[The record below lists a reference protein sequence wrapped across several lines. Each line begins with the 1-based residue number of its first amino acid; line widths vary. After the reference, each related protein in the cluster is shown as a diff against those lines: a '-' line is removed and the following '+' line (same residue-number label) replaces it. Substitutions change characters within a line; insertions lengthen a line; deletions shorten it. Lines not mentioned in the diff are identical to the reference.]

1 MARNDFLS
9 PHMRAQRLRDRHRAV
24 GVLVVLQDRDEAA
37 GGRHGRRVQ
46 RVRNELVSADL
57 ARPDVQPARLVVRA
71 VAAAD
76 HLAVGLLPREP
87 SFDIVLLRGDGA
99 DVARA
104 DIHRAVRNLQ
114 GAVDPLS
121 VRAELLL
128 PRRAL
133 LRTAEDELF
142 DLVELVH
149 AEEAL
154 RVDAVGPD
162 LPAELGRQAGEAEGQ
177 LAVVDHLVH
186 VHRADGMLRRR
197 DQVQV
202 LALDL
207 VHDALEVAEVHDP
220 FVGGPAHHERREDG
234 REALL
239 DHEREGEGEE
249 RLVQS
254 DEVSHQVN
262 EARPRDFPRSLEV
275 RELQGL
281 QQLSVGPQLVVE
293 GSRGAPAGDL
303 HVLRVVLAD
312 GDALVEE
319 VGEAHQPVSD
329 LRGEVVDLAVE
340 GLDFLRERRG
350 LLPEFVRALPRL
362 LRGGDLLRD
371 FVPPALQAVP
381 LGERLPPSPIPP
393 DHVLEELLL
402 VRVATLHEVLADHL
416 GILPDEPDVEHGAD
430 TMWRSLF
437 VGYSEGVAHIISSRI
452 SRISR
457 PRAFIESLTR
467 PRFSSAGRT
476 HVRVYPPPSNWTR
489 TRQPPASIRI
499 SSGSGR
505 FRLEVTFVAADSA
518 RVAIAVVVSE
528 VRPRNV
534 DTIGRPN
541 RSPTTRARTPP
552 ISAARDSSVCVS
564 PPSVEMEFRSID
576 PSIVRASFPSM
587 ARIVSAMK
595 MVLTRGADKAPRQL
609 HLTAVGRR
617 RAGLLSRSKPR
628 L

>member
-9 PHMRAQRLRDRHRAV
+9 THVRAQRLRDRHRAV
-24 GVLVVLQDRDEAA
+24 RVLVILQDRDEAA
-37 GGRHGRRVQ
+37 GGRHRRRVQ
-46 RVRNELVSADL
+46 RVRHELVPAHL
-57 ARPDVQPARLVVRA
+57 PRPDVQPARLVIRA
-71 VAAAD
+71 VAASD
-76 HLAVGLLPREP
+76 HLAVGLLPRGP
-87 SFDIVLLRGDGA
+87 GFDIVLLRRDGT

-104 DIHRAVRNLQ
+104 DIHGAVGDLQRAVDAL
-114 GAVDPLS
+114 A
-121 VRAELLL
+121 VRAELLM
-128 PRRAL
+128 PRRAFFG
-133 LRTAEDELF
+133 TAEDELF

-149 AEEAL
+149 AEQPL

-162 LPAELGRQAGEAEGQ
+162 LPAELGRQARETDGE

-186 VHRADGMLRRR
+186 VHRAERMLRRR
-197 DQVQV
+197 DEVQV
-202 LALDL
+202 LPIDL
-207 VHDALEVAEVHDP
+207 VHDALEVAEVHDA

-239 DHEREGEGEE
+239 DHIREGEGEE
-249 RLVQS
+249 GLVQS
-254 DEVSHQVN
+254 DEVSHQVD
-262 EARPRDFPRSLEV
+262 EARARDFPRSLEV

-281 QQLSVGPQLVVE
+281 QQLSVGPQLAVE

-303 HVLRVVLAD
+303 DVLRVVLAD

-319 VGEAHQPVSD
+319 VGEAHEPVSD

-371 FVPPALQAVP
+371 FVPPALQAVR
-381 LGERLPPSPIPP
+381 LGERLPPSPIPQ
-393 DHVLEELLL
+393 DHVLEKLLL

-489 TRQPPASIRI
+489 TRQPPASIRT

-505 FRLEVTFVAADSA
+505 VRLEVTFVAADSA
-518 RVAIAVVVSE
+518 RVVLAVVVRE
-528 VRPRNV
+528 VRSR
-534 DTIGRPN
+534 
-541 RSPTTRARTPP
+541 
-552 ISAARDSSVCVS
+552 
-564 PPSVEMEFRSID
+564 
-576 PSIVRASFPSM
+576 
-587 ARIVSAMK
+587 
-595 MVLTRGADKAPRQL
+595 
-609 HLTAVGRR
+609 
-617 RAGLLSRSKPR
+617 LLDA
-628 L
+628 